1 MQEHKQL
8 GGLIGPEESTR
19 ILCALKRGANRRDVL
34 AMLAAAGMHAALA
47 GSIASVA
54 ATAHAQ
60 TPRKGGRITVAGSTA
75 AVSDTLDPAK
85 QSNGT
90 DYVRG
95 FMFYN
100 GLTYLD
106 GNLTPQP
113 QLAEEFTTKDAK
125 TWVFKL
131 RRGVTFHDGKSLTPQ
146 DVIFS
151 LMRHKNPATASK
163 AKPLADQIDEVTA
176 TGPNEVTIRLVTP
189 NADLPVILGTY
200 HFHIVKEGTTD
211 FSAGIGTGPYRV
223 KEFKPSVRAVAV
235 RNDNYWKP
243 NRPYLDEIEHVGI
256 SDESARVNGLLA
268 GDLDLVLS
276 IDPRSVSRV
285 TGSSQHAVFETKAGP
300 YTDLIMRRD
309 SAPGNNAD
317 FVQGMKHL
325 FNREQMIKSIML
337 GHGVL
342 ANDQPVHPS
351 MRFHFNG
358 LKQRPYDPE
367 QAKWHLQR
375 ANLGSA
381 TIPMVVSPVATGSI
395 EIATILQQEARK
407 AGVNFDLRRMP
418 ADGYW
423 AQHWMKH
430 PVGFGMIQ
438 PRPSVDTMLSLF
450 FKSDAPQN
458 ESGWKN
464 DKFDQLLL
472 AARGE
477 TDEGRRTQMY
487 ADLQTMVHEES
498 GIGIPYFMSSLDGH
512 SRKLRGLSPI
522 PLGGLMGF
530 SFAEH
535 VWLDA

>member
-1 MQEHKQL
+1 
-8 GGLIGPEESTR
+8 
-19 ILCALKRGANRRDVL
+19 
-34 AMLAAAGMHAALA
+34 
-47 GSIASVA
+47 
-54 ATAHAQ
+54 
-60 TPRKGGRITVAGSTA
+60 
-75 AVSDTLDPAK
+75 
-85 QSNGT
+85 
-90 DYVRG
+90 
-95 FMFYN
+95 
-100 GLTYLD
+100 
-106 GNLTPQP
+106 
-113 QLAEEFTTKDAK
+113 
-125 TWVFKL
+125 
-131 RRGVTFHDGKSLTPQ
+131 VTFHDGKSLTPQ

-276 IDPRSVSRV
+276 IDPRSVGRV
-285 TGSSQHAVFETKAGP
+285 SGSSQHAVFETKAGP